1 MAVEIG
7 KDLKIKKAFPVIELH
22 NFIFRSKKKSLMELI
37 VNNAFNAGIVLSD
50 KKIAKPLNQWD
61 KSKHLILKVNG
72 KIMQNSNTSDMI
84 FDVSTLISFLS
95 GSTNIRNRTLI
106 LTGTPQGIGYSR
118 IPPVFMKEGDE
129 VIIEIDKIGSLTNKI
144 IKES

>member
-1 MAVEIG
+1 MIIWALYSEEACISEFKFLLEIFTLSIEEVV
-7 KDLKIKKAFPVIELH
+7 KFSDKAASKSFDLKTPLLPAPVI
-22 NFIFRSKKKSLMELI
+22 
-37 VNNAFNAGIVLSD
+37 A
-50 KKIAKPLNQWD
+50 
-61 KSKHLILKVNG
+61 
-72 KIMQNSNTSDMI
+72 
-84 FDVSTLISFLS
+84 TLISFLS